1 MSEELSGRLR
11 AAAKFLRAFVK
22 WLVIAAVTG
31 AVGGLIGSAFY
42 LSVAGAN
49 DLRESFPLLLWFL
62 PAAGIVIAFIYR
74 YTHMERAGTNA
85 VIDSIHLGE
94 RIPLALV
101 PVIFASTVLTHLCG
115 GSAGREGAAL
125 QIGGGIGWSMGR
137 VFRLDDK
144 DMRLATLCGMS
155 ALFSAL
161 FGTPL
166 TATIFALEVISVG
179 VVYYSGLVPCLTAAL
194 TAFGVTRLFDI
205 APTQFAIEAPALSA
219 DLLWRVAVLGIAC
232 ALLSIVFC
240 VVMHKSEHFI
250 AKTIK
255 NPYLRAAVGGF
266 AIIALTYICGTTDY
280 NGAGTAVIARAIT
293 EGEAKPGAF
302 ALKLLFTAVT
312 LGCGFRGGEMVPT
325 FFIGA
330 TLGCVLGPLLGI
342 PAGFA
347 AAIGLVALFC
357 GAVNCPVA
365 SVILAVE
372 LFGSGGIVY
381 FAVACA
387 ISYMLSGYTGLYSS
401 QKIMYSKLRAE
412 FIDIHAK

>member
-1 MSEELSGRLR
+1 MSEKITAKLR
-11 AAAKFLRAFVK
+11 AAVRFLRVFAK
-22 WLVIAAVTG
+22 WLVIASVTG
-31 AVGGLIGSAFY
+31 AVGGLIGAAFH
-42 LSVAGAN
+42 LSVDGAN
-49 DLRESFPLLLWFL
+49 GLRASFPWLLWLL
-62 PAAGIVIAFIYR
+62 PAIGVLIALIYR
-74 YTHMERAGTNA
+74 YTHLESEGTNV

-101 PVIFASTVLTHLCG
+101 PVIFASTVLTHLGG

-125 QIGGGIGWSMGR
+125 QIGGGLGWSLGR
-137 VFRLDDK
+137 LFRLDDK

-194 TAFGVTRLFDI
+194 AAFGVTRLFDI
-205 APTQFAIEAPALSA
+205 APTRFAVEAPALSP
-219 DLLWRVAVLGIAC
+219 DILWRVAVLGVAC
-232 ALLSIVFC
+232 AVMSIVFC
-240 VVMHKSEHFI
+240 ETMHRSERLI
-250 AKTIK
+250 SRSVK
-255 NPYLRAAVGGF
+255 NPYLRAAAGGLV
-266 AIIALTYICGTTDY
+266 IIALTYICGSTDY
-280 NGAGTAVIARAIT
+280 NGAGTAVISRAIADGQA
-293 EGEAKPGAF
+293 EPAAF
-302 ALKLLFTAVT
+302 LLKLVFTAIT
-312 LGCGFRGGEMVPT
+312 LGCGFRGGEVVPT

-330 TLGCVLGPLLGI
+330 TLGCVLGPILGI

-347 AAIGLVALFC
+347 AAVGLVALFC

-365 SVILAVE
+365 SVILSVE
-372 LFGSGGIVY
+372 LFGSGGTVL

-412 FIDIHAK
+412 FIDIHAR

>member
-11 AAAKFLRAFVK
+11 AAARFLRTFIK

-31 AVGGLIGSAFY
+31 AVGGLIGTAFY
-42 LSVAGAN
+42 LSVGGAN
-49 DLRESFPLLLWFL
+49 ALRESFPLLLWFL
-62 PAAGIVIAFIYR
+62 PAAGIVIALIYR
-74 YTHMERAGTNA
+74 YTHMESEGTNA

-94 RIPLALV
+94 CIPLALV

-125 QIGGGIGWSMGR
+125 QIGGGIGWSLGR
-137 VFRLDDK
+137 LFRLDDK

-155 ALFSAL
+155 AVFSAL

-205 APTQFAIEAPALSA
+205 APTRFAIEAPALSA

-232 ALLSIVFC
+232 AVMSIIFC
-240 VVMHKSEHFI
+240 EVMHKGEHLI
-250 AKTIK
+250 SKSLR
-255 NPYLRAAVGGF
+255 NPYLRAVVGGF
-266 AIIALTYICGTTDY
+266 VIIALTYICGTTDY

-293 EGEAKPGAF
+293 EGEARPAAF
-302 ALKLLFTAVT
+302 ALKLVFTAVT
-312 LGCGFRGGEMVPT
+312 LGCGFRGGEVVPT

-347 AAIGLVALFC
+347 AAVGLVALFC

-365 SVILAVE
+365 SMVLAVE
-372 LFGSGGIVY
+372 LFGSGGLMY
-381 FAVACA
+381 FAVACVIA
-387 ISYMLSGYTGLYSS
+387 YMLSGYTGLYSS

>member
-205 APTQFAIEAPALSA
+205 APTQFAIEAPALSV

-255 NPYLRAAVGGF
+255 NPYLRAAAGGF

-293 EGEAKPGAF
+293 EGEAKPAAF

>member
-1 MSEELSGRLR
+1 MSEEFSARFR
-11 AAAKFLRAFVK
+11 AAAKFLRVFAK
-22 WLVIAAVTG
+22 WLLIASVTG
-31 AVGGLIGSAFY
+31 AAGGLIGAAFH
-42 LSVAGAN
+42 LSVDGVNA
-49 DLRESFPLLLWFL
+49 LRESFPKLLWLL
-62 PAAGIVIAFIYR
+62 PVIGVVIAFIYR
-74 YTHMERAGTNA
+74 FTHLESEGTNA

-94 RIPLALV
+94 RIPLGLV
-101 PVIFASTVLTHLCG
+101 PVIFASTVLTHLGG

-125 QIGGGIGWSMGR
+125 QIGGGLGWSMGR
-137 VFRLDDK
+137 LFRLDEK

-194 TAFGVTRLFDI
+194 AAFGVTRLFDI
-205 APTQFAIEAPALSA
+205 APTRFAVEAPALSP
-219 DLLWRVAVLGIAC
+219 DILWRVAVLGVAC
-232 ALLSIVFC
+232 AVMSIVFC
-240 VVMHKSEHFI
+240 ETMHRSERLI
-250 AKTIK
+250 SRTVK
-255 NPYLRAAVGGF
+255 NPYLRAAAGGLV
-266 AIIALTYICGTTDY
+266 IIALTYICGSTDY
-280 NGAGTAVIARAIT
+280 NGAGTAVISRAIADGQA
-293 EGEAKPGAF
+293 EPAAF
-302 ALKLLFTAVT
+302 LLKLVFTAIT
-312 LGCGFRGGEMVPT
+312 LGCGFRGGEVVPT

-330 TLGCVLGPLLGI
+330 TLGCVLGPILGI

-347 AAIGLVALFC
+347 AAVGLVALFC

-365 SVILAVE
+365 SVILSVE
-372 LFGSGGIVY
+372 LFGSGGTVL

-412 FIDIHAK
+412 FIDIHAR

>member
-1 MSEELSGRLR
+1 MSEKITAKLR
-11 AAAKFLRAFVK
+11 AAVRFLRVFAK
-22 WLVIAAVTG
+22 WLVIASVTG
-31 AVGGLIGSAFY
+31 AAGGLIGAAFH
-42 LSVAGAN
+42 LSVDGAN
-49 DLRESFPLLLWFL
+49 GLRASFPWLLWLL
-62 PAAGIVIAFIYR
+62 PAIGVLIALIYR
-74 YTHMERAGTNA
+74 YTHLESEGTNA

-101 PVIFASTVLTHLCG
+101 PVIFASTVLTHLGG

-125 QIGGGIGWSMGR
+125 QIGGGLGWSLGR
-137 VFRLDDK
+137 LFRLDDK

-194 TAFGVTRLFDI
+194 AAFGVTRLFDI
-205 APTQFAIEAPALSA
+205 APTRFAVEAPALSP
-219 DLLWRVAVLGIAC
+219 DILWRVAVLGVAC
-232 ALLSIVFC
+232 AVMSIVFC
-240 VVMHKSEHFI
+240 ETMHRSERLI
-250 AKTIK
+250 SRSVK
-255 NPYLRAAVGGF
+255 NPYLRAAAGGLV
-266 AIIALTYICGTTDY
+266 IIALTYICGSTDY
-280 NGAGTAVIARAIT
+280 NGAGTAVISRAIT
-293 EGEAKPGAF
+293 DGQAEPAAF
-302 ALKLLFTAVT
+302 LLKLVFTAIT
-312 LGCGFRGGEMVPT
+312 LGCGFRGGEVVPT

-330 TLGCVLGPLLGI
+330 TLGCVLGPILGI

-347 AAIGLVALFC
+347 AAVGLVALFC

-365 SVILAVE
+365 SVILSVE
-372 LFGSGGIVY
+372 LFGSGGTVL

-412 FIDIHAK
+412 FIDIHAR

>member
-11 AAAKFLRAFVK
+11 AAAKFLRVFLK
-22 WLVIAAVTG
+22 WLAIASVTG
-31 AVGGLIGSAFY
+31 VVGGLIGTAFY

-49 DLRESFPLLLWFL
+49 SLRESFPELLWLL
-62 PAAGIVIAFIYR
+62 PAIGIVIALIYR
-74 YTHMERAGTNA
+74 YTHMESESTNA

-94 RIPLALV
+94 RIPLGLV
-101 PVIFASTVLTHLCG
+101 PVIFASTVLTHLGG

-125 QIGGGIGWSMGR
+125 QIGGGLGWSMGR
-137 VFRLDDK
+137 LFRLDEK

-166 TATIFALEVISVG
+166 TAAIFALEVISVG
-179 VVYYSGLVPCLTAAL
+179 VVYYSGLVPCLTSAL
-194 TAFGVTRLFDI
+194 AAFGITRLFGI
-205 APTQFAIEAPALSA
+205 APTRFVIEAPALSA
-219 DLLWRVAVLGIAC
+219 DILWRIAVLGVAC
-232 ALLSIVFC
+232 AVMSIVFC
-240 VVMHKSEHFI
+240 ETMHRSEHFI
-250 AKTIK
+250 SKTIK
-255 NPYLRAAVGGF
+255 NPCLRAAAGGF
-266 AIIALTYICGTTDY
+266 VIIALTYVCGTTDY
-280 NGAGTAVIARAIT
+280 NGAGTAVIGRAIA
-293 EGEAKPGAF
+293 EGEAEPAAF
-302 ALKLLFTAVT
+302 VLKLVFTAIT
-312 LGCGFRGGEMVPT
+312 LGCDFRGGEVVPT

-347 AAIGLVALFC
+347 AAVGLVALFC

-365 SVILAVE
+365 SVILSVE
-372 LFGSGGIVY
+372 LFGSGGVVL

-387 ISYMLSGYTGLYSS
+387 VSYMLSGYTGLYSS

>member
-1 MSEELSGRLR
+1 MSEKITAKLR
-11 AAAKFLRAFVK
+11 AAVRFLRVFAK
-22 WLVIAAVTG
+22 WLVIASVTG
-31 AVGGLIGSAFY
+31 AVGGLIGAAFH
-42 LSVAGAN
+42 LSVDGVNA
-49 DLRESFPLLLWFL
+49 LRESFPKLLWLL
-62 PAAGIVIAFIYR
+62 PVIGVVIAFIYR
-74 YTHMERAGTNA
+74 FTHLESEGTNA

-94 RIPLALV
+94 RIPLGLV
-101 PVIFASTVLTHLCG
+101 PVIFASTVLTHLGG

-125 QIGGGIGWSMGR
+125 QIGGGLGWSTGR
-137 VFRLDDK
+137 LFRLDEK

-194 TAFGVTRLFDI
+194 AAFGVTRLFDI
-205 APTQFAIEAPALSA
+205 APTRFAVEAPALSP
-219 DLLWRVAVLGIAC
+219 DILWRVAVLGVAC
-232 ALLSIVFC
+232 AVMSIVFC
-240 VVMHKSEHFI
+240 ETMHRSERLI
-250 AKTIK
+250 SRTVK
-255 NPYLRAAVGGF
+255 NPYLRAAAGGLV
-266 AIIALTYICGTTDY
+266 IIALTYICGSTDY
-280 NGAGTAVIARAIT
+280 NGAGTAVISRAIADGQA
-293 EGEAKPGAF
+293 EPAAF
-302 ALKLLFTAVT
+302 LLKLVFTAIT
-312 LGCGFRGGEMVPT
+312 LGCGFRGGEVVPT

-330 TLGCVLGPLLGI
+330 TLGCVLGPILGI

-347 AAIGLVALFC
+347 AAVGLVALFC

-365 SVILAVE
+365 SVILSVE
-372 LFGSGGIVY
+372 LFGSGGTVL

-412 FIDIHAK
+412 FIDIHAR

>member
-1 MSEELSGRLR
+1 MKREKYEPVLKNISYFIKWAEGAIVIGIVSGCIGTAFGKCVLWVSAFFQSHPWMVFLLPLSGL
-11 AAAKFLRAFVK
+11 
-22 WLVIAAVTG
+22 LVLGVYHALGEDNNRGTNMVIESIYSNTEISFATAPAV
-31 AVGGLIGSAFY
+31 F
-42 LSVAGAN
+42 
-49 DLRESFPLLLWFL
+49 
-62 PAAGIVIAFIYR
+62 
-74 YTHMERAGTNA
+74 AGT
-85 VIDSIHLGE
+85 L
-94 RIPLALV
+94 
-101 PVIFASTVLTHLCG
+101 LTHLGG

-125 QIGGGIGWSMGR
+125 QIGGGIGWSLGR
-137 VFRLDDK
+137 LFRLDDK

-155 ALFSAL
+155 AVFSAL

-205 APTQFAIEAPALSA
+205 APTRFAIEAPALSA

-232 ALLSIVFC
+232 AVMSIIFC
-240 VVMHKSEHFI
+240 EVMHKGEHLI
-250 AKTIK
+250 SKSLR
-255 NPYLRAAVGGF
+255 NPYLRAVVGGF
-266 AIIALTYICGTTDY
+266 VIIALTYICGTTDY

-293 EGEAKPGAF
+293 EGEARPAAF
-302 ALKLLFTAVT
+302 ALKLVFTAVT
-312 LGCGFRGGEMVPT
+312 LGCGFRGGEVVPT

-347 AAIGLVALFC
+347 AAVGLVALFC

-365 SVILAVE
+365 SIVLAVE

>member
-11 AAAKFLRAFVK
+11 AAAGFLRTFIK

-31 AVGGLIGSAFY
+31 AVGGLIGTAFY
-42 LSVAGAN
+42 LSVGGAN
-49 DLRESFPLLLWFL
+49 ALRESFPLLLWFL
-62 PAAGIVIAFIYR
+62 PAAGIVIALIYR
-74 YTHMERAGTNA
+74 YTHMESEGTNA

-137 VFRLDDK
+137 IFRLDDK

-194 TAFGVTRLFDI
+194 AAYGVTRLFDVPPTAFAVA
-205 APTQFAIEAPALSA
+205 APGLSA
-219 DLLWRVAVLGIAC
+219 GLLWRVAVLGVAC
-232 ALLSIVFC
+232 AAMSIVFC
-240 VVMHKSEHFI
+240 VVMHRGEHYI
-250 AKTIK
+250 AKALK
-255 NPYLRAAVGGF
+255 NPYLRAAAGGF
-266 AIIALTYICGTTDY
+266 AIIGLTCLCGTTDY
-280 NGAGTAVIARAIT
+280 NGAGMDVIARALA
-293 EGEAKPGAF
+293 GEADGWAWL
-302 ALKLLFTAVT
+302 LKILFTAVT
-312 LGCGFRGGEMVPT
+312 IGCGFKGGEVVPS
-325 FFIGA
+325 FFVGA
-330 TLGCVLGPLLGI
+330 AFGCFMGGLLGL
-342 PAGFA
+342 PAGFGG
-347 AAIGLVALFC
+347 AIGLVAVFC

-365 SVILAVE
+365 SVLLSVE
-372 LFGSGGIVY
+372 LFGSAGAPY

-387 ISYMLSGYTGLYSS
+387 LSYLLSGYCGLYSS
-401 QKIMYSKLRAE
+401 QTILYSKLRAE
-412 FIDIHAK
+412 FINVRTHE